1 LEHRRINRV
10 YTGLMI
16 ISILAASSVVLYRP
30 CNAQESQQEEE
41 ETYSISL
48 VQTAEVEGNIHEVDG
63 RKVYTESYTV
73 KKGDHI
79 WNILRNKGL
88 LKKRNLMEILEV
100 LKRLNTSLTD
110 LDLIYPDETIIIPL
124 EISPA
129 EGGAF
134 TPEAETVSLASL
146 EGIEGLELYT
156 VKKGDSL
163 IRVVKSLYGVPDKL
177 IYNEYLDQLKR
188 LNPYVEDLN
197 RIFPGQKVRLPIYSP
212 QTVRMPITP
221 SPIRGKFRGGTEED
235 LRSIAFQL
243 GEVFTLIGEE
253 WLQTGKHFIP
263 LKNGGQINL
272 NADSYPI
279 INLRNGRRVIVDL
292 YNDLPEDMSDL
303 ITSSWGNYGIVHLES
318 GVDLKEAMNRIIIL
332 CDYKKIQGINEALV
346 LGGDIPLR
354 ITADWI
360 IHRVSGESAG
370 GQDIIIV
377 NLLDDE
383 DPGTPASIRAFLRG
397 LGIQTVDYPPFAD
410 SEGEYQEGAEV
421 FGDTGDDAYSLME
434 KLLGLNGAEFSRDE
448 EIPIYPDEKAD
459 FSLVIKADFVF
470 DVQGRDHIIDMSGL
484 DPEIMALLNEHGFQ
498 VLSLSEQEKSF
509 AIVTRTL
516 DFLNIEYD
524 SGSHIF
530 WGADRTELRNIR
542 LEIPGIIFRD
552 YEDRDIFATHVN
564 IPEEI
569 PSFLNSKGYRI
580 LFLPL
585 P

>member
-1 LEHRRINRV
+1 
-10 YTGLMI
+10 
-16 ISILAASSVVLYRP
+16 
-30 CNAQESQQEEE
+30 
-41 ETYSISL
+41 
-48 VQTAEVEGNIHEVDG
+48 
-63 RKVYTESYTV
+63 
-73 KKGDHI
+73 
-79 WNILRNKGL
+79 
-88 LKKRNLMEILEV
+88 MEILEV

-129 EGGAF
+129 EGGVF

-146 EGIEGLELYT
+146 EGIEGLELYK

-177 IYNEYLDQLKR
+177 IYDEYLDQLRR
-188 LNPYVEDLN
+188 LNPSVEDLN
-197 RIFPGQKVRLPIYSP
+197 RIFPGQSVRLPIYSP

-221 SPIRGKFRGGTEED
+221 SPARAKSREGTEED
-235 LRSIAFQL
+235 LRSIAVHL
-243 GEVFTLIGEE
+243 GEIFALIGEE

-279 INLRNGRRVIVDL
+279 INLRNGKRVIVDL

-318 GVDLKEAMNRIIIL
+318 GVDLKESMNRIIIL
-332 CDYKKIQGINEALV
+332 CDYKKIQGINEPLV
-346 LGGDIPLR
+346 LGGDIPLK

-360 IHRVSGESAG
+360 IHRVSGESAA
-370 GQDIIIV
+370 GQDTIII
-377 NLLDDE
+377 NLLDDG
-383 DPGTPASIRAFLRG
+383 DSGTPAAIRAFLRG
-397 LGIQTVDYPPFAD
+397 LGIQTVDYPPLPD
-410 SEGEYQEGAEV
+410 SEGEYREGAEV
-421 FGDTGDDAYSLME
+421 FGDTGDDVYSLVE
-434 KLLGLNGAEFSRDE
+434 KLLRLKGTEFSRDE

-459 FSLVIKADFVF
+459 FNLVIKADFMF
-470 DVQGRDHIIDMSGL
+470 DVQGRDHIIDVGGL
-484 DPEIMALLNEHGFQ
+484 DPEIMLLLNEHGFR

-524 SGSHIF
+524 SEPHVF
-530 WGADRTELRNIR
+530 WGADRTKLKNIR

-552 YEDRDIFATHVN
+552 QKDRDIFATHIN

-569 PSFLNSKGYRI
+569 TGFLHGKGYKI
-580 LFLPL
+580 LLLPL

>member
-1 LEHRRINRV
+1 LEIHRIKRV
-10 YTGLMI
+10 YIGLMI
-16 ISILAASSVVLYRP
+16 ISILAASSIVLYRP
-30 CNAQESQQEEE
+30 CIAQESRQEEE

-48 VQTAEVEGNIHEVDG
+48 VQTAEVGGNIREVDG
-63 RKVYTESYTV
+63 KKVYTESYTV
-73 KKGDHI
+73 NKGDHV

-88 LKKRNLMEILEV
+88 LEKRNLMEILEV
-100 LKRLNTSLTD
+100 LKRLNSSITD
-110 LDLIYPDETIIIPL
+110 LDLIYPDQTIIIPL

-129 EGGAF
+129 EGGVFAQ
-134 TPEAETVSLASL
+134 EAETVSLVSL

-177 IYNEYLDQLKR
+177 LYNEYLDQLKR
-188 LNPYVEDLN
+188 LNPYVENLN
-197 RIFPGQKVRLPIYSP
+197 RIYPGQKVRLPIYSP
-212 QTVRMPITP
+212 QTVRMPIMP
-221 SPIRGKFRGGTEED
+221 SPARAKSREGTEED
-235 LRSIAFQL
+235 LRSVAIQL
-243 GEVFTLIGEE
+243 GEIFTLIGEE
-253 WLQTGKHFIP
+253 WLQTGEHFIP
-263 LKNGGQINL
+263 LRSGGQINL

-279 INLRNGRRVIVDL
+279 INLRNGKRVIVDL

-303 ITSSWGNYGIVHLES
+303 ITSSWGNYGIVHLER

-332 CDYKKIQGINEALV
+332 CDYKKIQGINEPLI

-354 ITADWI
+354 INADWI

-370 GQDIIIV
+370 GQDIIII

-383 DPGTPASIRAFLRG
+383 GSGTPASIRAFLKG
-397 LGIQTVDYPPFAD
+397 LGIQTVDYPPFPE
-410 SEGEYQEGAEV
+410 SEGEYHEAAEV
-421 FGDTGDDAYSLME
+421 FGDMGDDVYSLVGN
-434 KLLGLNGAEFSRDE
+434 LLRLKGAEFSRAE

-470 DVQGRDHIIDMSGL
+470 DIHARDHIIDMSGL
-484 DPEIMALLNEHGFQ
+484 DPEIMALLSEHGFR
-498 VLSLSEQEKSF
+498 VLSLSEQKKSF

-516 DFLNIEYD
+516 DFLGMDYN
-524 SGSHIF
+524 SGPHIF
-530 WGADRTELRNIR
+530 WAADRTELKNIR

-552 YEDRDIFATHVN
+552 HEARDIFATHIN

-569 PSFLNSKGYRI
+569 TGFLDSKGYII

>member
-1 LEHRRINRV
+1 LELRRIKRV
-10 YTGLMI
+10 YIGLMI
-16 ISILAASSVVLYRP
+16 ISILAASAIVLYRP
-30 CNAQESQQEEE
+30 CIAQESQQEEE

-48 VQTAEVEGNIHEVDG
+48 VQTAEVDGNIHEVDG
-63 RKVYTESYTV
+63 RKVYTDSYTV

-129 EGGAF
+129 EGGVF

-146 EGIEGLELYT
+146 EGIEGLELYK

-177 IYNEYLDQLKR
+177 IYDEYLDQLRR
-188 LNPYVEDLN
+188 LNPSVEDLN
-197 RIFPGQKVRLPIYSP
+197 RIFPGQSVRLPIYSP

-221 SPIRGKFRGGTEED
+221 SPARAKSREGTEED
-235 LRSIAFQL
+235 LRSIAVHL
-243 GEVFTLIGEE
+243 GEIFALIGEE

-279 INLRNGRRVIVDL
+279 INLRNGKRVIVDL

-318 GVDLKEAMNRIIIL
+318 GVDLKESMNRIIIL
-332 CDYKKIQGINEALV
+332 CDYKKIQGINEPLV
-346 LGGDIPLR
+346 LGGDIPLK

-360 IHRVSGESAG
+360 IHRVSGESAA
-370 GQDIIIV
+370 GQDTIII
-377 NLLDDE
+377 NLLDDG
-383 DPGTPASIRAFLRG
+383 DSGTPAAIRAFLRG
-397 LGIQTVDYPPFAD
+397 LGIQTVDYPPLPD
-410 SEGEYQEGAEV
+410 SEGEYREGAEV
-421 FGDTGDDAYSLME
+421 FGDTGDDVYSLVE
-434 KLLGLNGAEFSRDE
+434 KLLRLKGTEFSRDE

-459 FSLVIKADFVF
+459 FNLVIKADFMF
-470 DVQGRDHIIDMSGL
+470 DVQGRDHIIDVGGL
-484 DPEIMALLNEHGFQ
+484 DPEIMLLLNEHGFR

-524 SGSHIF
+524 SEPHVF
-530 WGADRTELRNIR
+530 WGADRTKLKNIR

-552 YEDRDIFATHVN
+552 QKDRDIFATHIN

-569 PSFLNSKGYRI
+569 TGFLHGKGYKI
-580 LFLPL
+580 LLLPL